1 MPLFYGLIFSL
12 ATVMCVS
19 SCALQ
24 SPKVAE
30 PAVIQPEPAIV
41 NHGWWYARFRTNW
54 PEKTNPPWYLD
65 VLLAHKI
72 VSPVL
77 SQYRDT
83 IGLWRFHR
91 RAARDAGGH
100 QFSFIFYSTP
110 DTAQNVYDS
119 IQSDPFLRQL
129 KQAGI
134 IVRFIAD
141 NTGKVV
147 RPNIEDTSDK
157 SWSVPIQKTWPYYI
171 MGASQMWLQLISEIV
186 DKKAGG
192 KAPASIREFQ
202 DFYRQVNETIQSFWQ
217 EEGRHAFLHHLNAI
231 FGYEPV
237 IVQEKRWMKF

>member
-12 ATVMCVS
+12 ATVILIS

-30 PAVIQPEPAIV
+30 SDVIQPERAIA

-54 PEKTNPPWYLD
+54 PEKTEPPWYLD

-119 IQSDPFLRQL
+119 IRSDPFLKRL

-134 IVRFIAD
+134 IVRFSAD

-157 SWSVPIQKTWPYYI
+157 SWSVPIQKSWPYYI

-186 DKKAGG
+186 DKKASG
-192 KAPASIREFQ
+192 KAPASLMEFQ
-202 DFYRQVNETIQSFWQ
+202 DFYRQVNETIESSWQ

-237 IVQEKRWMKF
+237 IVYEKRLMKF